1 MIDIKKI
8 KLIEDKIKLLY
19 DKLKLEKDYRK
30 KQIINLKIKKLNIE
44 KQIERLK

>member
-1 MIDIKKI
+1 MIDFKKI
-8 KLIEDKIKLLY
+8 KLIEGKIKLLY